1 MDPEEPTAF
10 VHPLARPDAHL
21 VQDLMLTKITL
32 LCAQGA
38 DDGEWAFELAAM
50 EAAGAPATRGGNAFL
65 FALTLVRYLHA
76 LTRATRPDAR
86 IRLAAFPAGFADA
99 DVDGDGRAAAAA
111 WSRDAREIP
120 TSLTAA
126 PVRAMTAEAL
136 AVIRAVPLP
145 HPAGL
150 TAHLPRPYET
160 GAA

>member
-1 MDPEEPTAF
+1 MGTEEPTAF
-10 VHPLARPDAHL
+10 VHPLARSDAHL

-38 DDGEWAFELAAM
+38 DDEEWAFELAAM
-50 EAAGAPATRGGNAFL
+50 DAAGAPATRGGNTFL
-65 FALTLVRYLHA
+65 FALTLVRYVHA

-86 IRLAAFPAGFADA
+86 IRLRAFPAGFVDA
-99 DVDGDGRAAAAA
+99 VVAGDGREAAAVWFRGAP
-111 WSRDAREIP
+111 DIP

-126 PVRAMTAEAL
+126 SLRAMTAEAL
-136 AVIRAVPLP
+136 TVIRDVPLP